1 VASQKYLPIYLNDHL
16 AAAVGGVQLA
26 RRAAKQNRDTGYGE
40 SLATLAAEINEDR
53 RTLQSLLKALDVR
66 GDAIKILAS
75 VGAEMF
81 GRLKLNGSLV
91 SYSPLSRMEELE
103 FLLVGVNAKAVLWR
117 ALRDSIADDPRVK
130 DYDFDELIK
139 RATSQRQRLEGLR
152 RRAAAEVLG
161 SRG

>member
-1 VASQKYLPIYLNDHL
+1 LVVADDKYLSIYLNDHL

-26 RRAAKQNRDTGYGE
+26 RRVAKQNRDTDYGD
-40 SLATLAAEINEDR
+40 SLATLAEEINEDR

-66 GDAIKILAS
+66 GDPIKLVAPVI
-75 VGAEMF
+75 AEMA
-81 GRLKLNGSLV
+81 GRLKLNGSLI

-117 ALRDSIADDPRVK
+117 ALRDSLADDPRLK
-130 DYDFDELIK
+130 DYDFEELAK

-152 RRAAAEVLG
+152 KRAVAEVLG
-161 SRG
+161 